1 MANLVNTVA
10 NFINAPVD
18 DQTGLTSLFDY
29 QLDFTSEPG
38 REPVNRMEIALQA
51 VDRLGL
57 KLEARKLL
65 TDVLVV
71 DHAERLS
78 PN

>member
-1 MANLVNTVA
+1 
-10 NFINAPVD
+10 
-18 DQTGLTSLFDY
+18 
-29 QLDFTSEPG
+29 
-38 REPVNRMEIALQA
+38 MEIALQA
-51 VDRLGL
+51 LDRIGL
-57 KLEARKLL
+57 KLESRKLL